1 MASKRKRRR
10 QAARNAARR
19 ALKMEKER
27 QMVTSTAKVY
37 KDYKV
42 AVQKN
47 PNDVMTVFT
56 IREHDENNLLPFIA
70 RIQEVADVK
79 ELAHLDI
86 HLQLANGDVQ
96 IMYESSPTWPKGV
109 QVKRNE
115 GFIVRG
121 KDRALTVQHTAKE
134 KVENAKAT
142 QPTKPTVTLPP
153 LPPPGVQMILFKRYV
168 TTQLQL
174 TSPN

>member
-19 ALKMEKER
+19 ALKVEKEQ

-42 AVQKN
+42 AVQKK
-47 PNDVMTVFT
+47 PNDVMNVFT

-79 ELAHLDI
+79 ELAHLDV

-109 QVKRNE
+109 RVKRNE
-115 GFIVRG
+115 GLIVRG
-121 KDRALTVQHTAKE
+121 RDRALTVQHTAKE
-134 KVENAKAT
+134 KAESTKAA
-142 QPTKPTVTLPP
+142 QPSKPTTALRAAVGV
-153 LPPPGVQMILFKRYV
+153 GVQMILFKRYV

-174 TSPN
+174 TSLN

>member
-19 ALKMEKER
+19 ALKVEKEQ
-27 QMVTSTAKVY
+27 QMATNTAKVY

-42 AVQKN
+42 AVQKT
-47 PNDVMTVFT
+47 PTDVMNVFT
-56 IREHDENNLLPFIA
+56 IREHDANNLLPFIA

-96 IMYESSPTWPKGV
+96 IVYESSPTWPKGV
-109 QVKRNE
+109 QVKRSE

-121 KDRALTVQHTAKE
+121 KDRALTVPHTAKE
-134 KVENAKAT
+134 KAESSGAVQPAKSTTA
-142 QPTKPTVTLPP
+142 LPP
-153 LPPPGVQMILFKRYV
+153 GPPPGVQMILFKRYV
-168 TTQLQL
+168 TTQLQT
-174 TSPN
+174 TSLN

>member
-19 ALKMEKER
+19 ALKVEKEQ
-27 QMVTSTAKVY
+27 QMVTSTARVY

-42 AVQKN
+42 AVQKK
-47 PNDVMTVFT
+47 PNDVMNVFT

-96 IMYESSPTWPKGV
+96 IMYESSPIWPKGV

-121 KDRALTVQHTAKE
+121 RDRPLTVQHTAKE
-134 KVENAKAT
+134 KAESAKAAE
-142 QPTKPTVTLPP
+142 PPKPTPALPP
-153 LPPPGVQMILFKRYV
+153 LPPPGVQMIMFKRYA

-174 TSPN
+174 TSLN

>member
-19 ALKMEKER
+19 ALKVEKER
-27 QMVTSTAKVY
+27 QMVTSTARVY

-42 AVQKN
+42 AVQKT
-47 PNDVMTVFT
+47 PSDVMTVFT

-121 KDRALTVQHTAKE
+121 KDRALTVQRTAKE
-134 KVENAKAT
+134 KVESVKAT
-142 QPTKPTVTLPP
+142 QPTKPAATLPP

>member
-19 ALKMEKER
+19 ALKVEKEQ
-27 QMVTSTAKVY
+27 QMATNTAKVY

-42 AVQKN
+42 AVQKK
-47 PNDVMTVFT
+47 PTDVMNVFT

-70 RIQEVADVK
+70 RIQEVADVN

-121 KDRALTVQHTAKE
+121 RDRALTVQHTAKE
-134 KVENAKAT
+134 KAESAKAT
-142 QPTKPTVTLPP
+142 QPTKSTTALPP
-153 LPPPGVQMILFKRYV
+153 MPPPGVHMIFFKRYA
-168 TTQLQL
+168 TAPIQL
-174 TSPN
+174 TSSN